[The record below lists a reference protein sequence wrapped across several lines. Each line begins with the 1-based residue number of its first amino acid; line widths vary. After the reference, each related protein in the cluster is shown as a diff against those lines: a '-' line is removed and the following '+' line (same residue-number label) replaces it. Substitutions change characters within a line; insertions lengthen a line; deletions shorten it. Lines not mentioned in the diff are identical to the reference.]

1 VAIIDSTTLRTVILS
16 FLTEG
21 KEALTIEAF
30 GSGLIHYTWKVS
42 NPDTG
47 KAYILQR
54 INDAVFHHPW
64 NIAFNIKSIQEFLEQ
79 HYPDYL
85 FIGPVKT
92 KAGHDLFYDAAL
104 GYFRLF
110 PFVRGS
116 HSIDIVS
123 EPGQA
128 YEAARQFALFTKL
141 LSGYN
146 VQSLK
151 ITLKDF
157 HNMGLRYHQFEDALT
172 NGNKERLDIS
182 KEFIAYLKG
191 HRDIADVY
199 EKIKNNPAFR
209 LRVTHHDTKISNVL
223 FDQENKGLC
232 VIDLDTVMPGY
243 FISDIGD
250 MMRTYLSPANEEEA
264 DHSKICIREDFFDA
278 IVSGYVSEMN
288 NELTSE
294 EKSHFVYAGKFMIYM
309 QALRFLTDYL
319 NNDRYY
325 GAKYEQHN
333 LDRAKNQIVLL
344 QRLFEKEN
352 VLNHIAEDQLA
363 IVIPHIQ

>member
-1 VAIIDSTTLRTVILS
+1 VTIIDSTTLKTVIQS
-16 FLTEG
+16 FLPED
-21 KEALTIEAF
+21 KEVLTIEPF
-30 GSGLIHYTWKVS
+30 GSGLIHYTWKVYNS
-42 NPDTG
+42 YTSDT
-47 KAYILQR
+47 YILQR
-54 INDAVFHHPW
+54 INDAVFRQPW
-64 NIAFNIKSIQEFLEQ
+64 DIAFNIKSIHDFLAQ

-85 FIGPVKT
+85 FVGSLKT
-92 KAGHDLFYDAAL
+92 SSGHELFYDASL

-110 PFVRGS
+110 PFIKES

-128 YEAARQFALFTKL
+128 YEAARQFGLFTKL
-141 LSGYN
+141 LCDYN

-157 HNMGLRYHQFEDALT
+157 HNLGLRYHQFEESLT
-172 NGNKERLDIS
+172 NGNKERIAIS
-182 KEFIAYLKG
+182 KELIAYLKD
-191 HRDIADVY
+191 HRDIAHVY
-199 EKIKNNPAFR
+199 EKIRNNPAFR

-223 FDQENKGLC
+223 LDKGNKGLC

-250 MMRTYLSPANEEEA
+250 MMRTYLSPANEEET

-278 IVSGYVSEMN
+278 IVSGYVGEMN
-288 NELTSE
+288 HELTYE
-294 EKSHFVYAGKFMIYM
+294 EKKHFVYAGKFMIYM
-309 QALRFLTDYL
+309 QALRFLTDYI

-325 GAKYEQHN
+325 GAKYENHN

-344 QRLFEKEN
+344 QRLFEKEEI
-352 VLNHIAEDQLA
+352 LNRIAEEHLA